1 MLLHIFNTT
10 FKSDDKQS
18 IRADSMLVPWI
29 CSFYNP
35 SSCWIMSS
43 FLDWFFPFISLV
55 PQIDKSCRK
64 FDANNKPFDR
74 TRSLAVH
81 QNLVDRANENA
92 WIKLGFSS
100 AKYFR
105 QYEKDKKN
113 YDWIP
118 EDSPT
123 GINECSTD
131 TRTHKPQSY
140 KPWKINQV
148 LSSKDWAGYN
158 IGLELDGA
166 AFLSAC
172 GYHPHI
178 GMNTILTLGWIPSFV
193 VIGQLTSSNNTFHS
207 LL

>member
-1 MLLHIFNTT
+1 MLLQLLLHFTFVYRWGNSRYDLLNFNNIVINDIVNKKSFYNYLWVEHMLLHIFNTT

-118 EDSPT
+118 EDSPY
-123 GINECSTD
+123 
-131 TRTHKPQSY
+131 RH
-140 KPWKINQV
+140 
-148 LSSKDWAGYN
+148 
-158 IGLELDGA
+158 
-166 AFLSAC
+166 
-172 GYHPHI
+172 
-178 GMNTILTLGWIPSFV
+178 
-193 VIGQLTSSNNTFHS
+193 
-207 LL
+207 